1 MYNRQITPS
10 NMYHQG
16 PDQEEIFLDTVAIE
30 CMKMLIDTPE
40 PNKKI
45 AEICFNLAYEMLEER
60 RKYISK

>member
-1 MYNRQITPS
+1 MYYQKL
-10 NMYHQG
+10 
-16 PDQEEIFLDTVAIE
+16 DQEEIFLDTVAIE

-60 RKYISK
+60 RKYISN